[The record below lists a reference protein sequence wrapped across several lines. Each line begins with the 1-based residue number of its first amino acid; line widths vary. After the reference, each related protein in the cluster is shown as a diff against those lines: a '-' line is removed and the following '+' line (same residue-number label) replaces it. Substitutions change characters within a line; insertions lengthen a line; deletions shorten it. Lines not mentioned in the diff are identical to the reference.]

1 MRMLQVYSGMNRYEH
16 GQIYKIVD
24 AGFNVC
30 YIGSTTEPLSK
41 RMGRHRK
48 YYKAYL
54 ETGKVDTR
62 VRLIFDKYGVEN

>member
-41 RMGRHRK
+41 RT
-48 YYKAYL
+48 AQ
-54 ETGKVDTR
+54 
-62 VRLIFDKYGVEN
+62 